1 MWFFNNKTLLER
13 LNDQTISDDKK
24 AKLFKRGKFRLGLE
38 IKSLSTEDL
47 LKYLYKSNLSEDV
60 KDLLYKELVD
70 ISKGI
75 FSEEKAKFK
84 KLKDVFSEKYAKE
97 GLLGSK
103 YCINNFKEIIIDRVF
118 DKDIFTVISKESIS
132 TFKKKIIIDVKV
144 TEYDVEK
151 LLEYPLSNE
160 LIDYIIHT
168 KLNDPWPI
176 KNCLNDENISRDIK
190 NKIIDDCITAE
201 NIFQVQHGVYKDKTI
216 DLFEQRKELV
226 EENFNRA
233 DSSNIL
239 DYFTEY
245 TIPDEFKNR
254 LYFHKFD
261 EIKQAILMADKK
273 KLKSVLGSSYSKTLN
288 GFLFDTRKDVCFEI
302 VCELGKYELLSYLNR
317 KAIPSEFKRL
327 IMQEHKDRI
336 LEEIKELSYR
346 DLDLYYLTFD
356 SSLPKEIQQLMLN
369 VHYDVIVK
377 NIMELSEDKLDTEI
391 KYANTS
397 PEVLKLMLKLRYDD
411 KMTFKLLSDISIHS
425 RAVDLVLDA
434 KSDLLTSYVK
444 NLAVDDVF
452 TLKDLKVVPEIKD
465 RIILQN
471 KDYILS
477 IIDKLDS
484 NKKFEILNNEKVG
497 GAAKQLLLGNFGID
511 GLDINECLT
520 LLTRGNAEVLINNF
534 HDIKNYVLE
543 SGINFKSL
551 LQYGAG
557 SKKHAD
563 WLEHLANI
571 VVGEDKDSFIKC
583 KDYFFSNYYVD
594 LSERENAV
602 YIIDSFLEL
611 VDSYIKYK
619 DLMISMTNS
628 NKVLTEKD
636 KMNLKFLF
644 KVSVPE
650 GIEVPKTLEELS
662 EFKLKLYSDYI
673 DKINNSL
680 LGEQELKN
688 IFNDLLFCDSKT
700 ILDSIGGTGALRT
713 LKKDNINNKEI
724 SSLIDEVI
732 LYGRVIEMVN
742 DSNNVSGLK
751 KVLKHVFSDIE
762 TLTKFQNL
770 FSDFEDKVSKLYEM
784 DSSYNLTS
792 LDYARSIDAIDY
804 DLSGQYGGEVFNF
817 SDKNYVLYAH
827 VLSRS
832 EDVKDIVNGVAS
844 GDKNFISV
852 SPISYRGQTYYWGRD
867 EVIFAYNKIPNGSF
881 VRSSISNMGSNGYIS
896 KNSSEVKIGNIPQR
910 GILEC
915 SSTTRNNA
923 EALLYREGLKPCGL
937 ILPGGRMPT
946 NVELAIHEEYGLPFI
961 VTQEVCKSI
970 EDVKC
975 VFNTEVV
982 GESKNVSLNRELE
995 EIIGLLTPNISISK
1009 EDDVYTGRE
1018 VAIFTDCHSMFE
1030 PTIAVLDDIR
1040 RHGITEI
1047 YSLGDNVGLGP
1058 NPCEVF
1064 DLLEEYGVVSVAG
1077 NSEYYNTLGIE
1088 PFDYFYE
1095 AKKNSQDW
1103 TEAKLGRER
1112 VKKMEVYPASIDLV
1126 LGGEKLA
1133 LCHFANDVRWD
1144 FHEHS
1149 THTYQAMYDTGRG
1162 AEQFLYTNSDQCKKK
1177 INNCITSHKK
1187 GDKRARGYISAKEN
1201 PLFDGKMVTDY
1212 DAIIQGH
1219 VHFDRE
1225 DEIEG
1230 TTIHTLRA
1238 CGIGYEKD
1246 GDNTACYYVFKEK
1259 KDGSFDKEKRLVK
1272 FNKNNLMSSIYSS
1285 DLPNKDAVLRYVKK

>member
-1 MWFFNNKTLLER
+1 MWFFNSKTLLER
-13 LNDQTISDDKK
+13 LNDETISNEKK
-24 AKLFKRGKFRLGLE
+24 AKLVKRGTIRLHLE
-38 IKSLSTEDL
+38 IKSLSEENL
-47 LKYLYKSNLSEDV
+47 LKYLYKSNLPEEV
-60 KDLLYKELVD
+60 KDLLYKELTRV
-70 ISKGI
+70 SRGI
-75 FSEEKAKFK
+75 FSEEKTKYKKFK
-84 KLKDVFSEKYAKE
+84 EVFSEKFAKE

-103 YCINNFKEIIIDRVF
+103 YCLDEFKEIIIDRVF
-118 DKDIFTVISKESIS
+118 DKDLMSVISKGVIS
-132 TFKKKIIIDVKV
+132 TYKKKIIIDLKIS
-144 TEYDVEK
+144 EYDVDK
-151 LLEYPLSNE
+151 LLEYSLSNE
-160 LIDYIIHT
+160 LVDYIIST
-168 KLNDPWPI
+168 KLIDSWPI
-176 KNCLNDENISRDIK
+176 KRCLNDEKISRDVK
-190 NKIIDDCITAE
+190 SKIIDKCITVD
-201 NIFQVQHGVYKDKTI
+201 NIFSVQEGLYKDKTI
-216 DLFEQRKELV
+216 NLYDLKKELV

-233 DSSNIL
+233 DASNIL
-239 DYFTEY
+239 SYFTDY
-245 TIPDEFKNR
+245 SVPDDFRNR
-254 LYFHKFD
+254 LYAYKFD
-261 EIKQAILMADKK
+261 EIKKAILNADKK
-273 KLKSVLGSSYSKTLN
+273 QLKEVLGSSHSKTLN
-288 GFLFDTRKDVCFEI
+288 TYLFENRKDVCYEI
-302 VCELGKYELLSYLNR
+302 ACELGKYELLTTLNR
-317 KAIPSEFKRL
+317 NAVPDEYKKIV
-327 IMQEHKDRI
+327 IMEHKDQI
-336 LEEIKELSYR
+336 LEEIKGLSYR
-346 DLDLYYLTFD
+346 DLDLYYLTYN
-356 SSLPKEIQQLMLN
+356 SSLPKEIQDLMLS
-369 VHYDVIVK
+369 VHYDEIVK

-411 KMTFKLLSDISIHS
+411 KMTFKLLADISIHS

-434 KSDLLTSYVK
+434 KKDLLSEYLR
-444 NLAVDDVF
+444 NLPIDDVF
-452 TLKDLKVVPEIKD
+452 TIKGLNVVSEIRD

-477 IIDKLDS
+477 VIDQLDS
-484 NKKFEILNNEKVG
+484 NKKYEILNSNKVG

-534 HDIKNYVLE
+534 NTIKEYVVDCD
-543 SGINFKSL
+543 INFKSL

-557 SKKHAD
+557 SKKHSE
-563 WLEHLANI
+563 WLNNLANI
-571 VVGEDKDSFIKC
+571 VINNDKDDFIKC
-583 KDYFFSNYYVD
+583 KNYFFDNYYVN
-594 LSERENAV
+594 LNERENAV
-602 YIIDSFLEL
+602 YAIDSFLEL
-611 VDSYIKYK
+611 IDGYANYK
-619 DLMISMTNS
+619 DLMISMANS
-628 NKVLTEKD
+628 NKVLSEKD

-650 GIEVPKTLEELS
+650 GIDVPKTLEELS
-662 EFKLKLYSDYI
+662 EFKLKIYSDYI
-673 DKINNSL
+673 EKINEGL
-680 LGEQELKN
+680 LAEQEIKS
-688 IFNDLLFCDSKT
+688 IFNDLLFCDSKR

-713 LKKDNINNKEI
+713 LKKDNINNLEI
-724 SSLIDEVI
+724 SSLIDDVI

-742 DSNNVSGLK
+742 DSNNVLGLRN
-751 KVLKHVFSDIE
+751 VLRHVFSDVD

-784 DSSYNLTS
+784 DSCYNLTS
-792 LDYARSIDAIDY
+792 LNVARDIGAV
-804 DLSGQYGGEVFNF
+804 DLDLCGQYGGEVFNF
-817 SDKNYVLYAH
+817 SDKNYALYAH
-827 VLSRS
+827 VLSRNEEV
-832 EDVKDIVNGVAS
+832 EDIINGVAS

-867 EVIFAYNKIPNGSF
+867 EVIFAYNKLPNGSF
-881 VRSSISNMGSNGYIS
+881 VRSSISNMGSNGFIS
-896 KNSSEVKIGNIPQR
+896 KNSSEVKIVNIPQR
-910 GILEC
+910 GILES
-915 SSTTRNNA
+915 SSTTGNNA

-937 ILPGGRMPT
+937 VLPGGRTPT
-946 NVELAIHEEYGLPFI
+946 NVELAIHDEYGLPFI

-982 GESKNVSLNRELE
+982 GEKRNISGVLELE
-995 EIIGLLTPNISISK
+995 EIISLLTPNVSISK

-1126 LGGEKLA
+1126 LGGERLA

-1149 THTYQAMYDTGRG
+1149 THTYQAMYDTGHG

-1225 DEIEG
+1225 DEVEG
-1230 TTIHTLRA
+1230 TEIHTLRA
-1238 CGIGYEKD
+1238 VGMGYEKD